1 MVTRTV
7 PAGEFKARCLALMDD
22 VESGSLEIIVTK
34 RGRPVARLSAIAP
47 PARVDLSD
55 SIVFEG
61 DIVSP
66 MGIVWD
72 ATR

>member
-1 MVTRTV
+1 
-7 PAGEFKARCLALMDD
+7 MDD
-22 VESGSLEIIVTK
+22 VESGALEIIVTK